1 MQRDSVLAIL
11 PGTRP
16 GTSEDCFDLEVSG
29 PNGNICLGFDSTDRL
44 DFLSHSYSPYPTDT
58 QISTDPLIAKI
69 GRKTDSLEELDRVE
83 NHVFISSFTHYE
95 DSIKDFTFAGT
106 VRGWKAYW
114 WKEPGYQL
122 FVAVRGDTM
131 IVNTQSVTSLINA
144 KRKNIPLVVPGDS
157 TRVYLPFW
165 R

>member
-1 MQRDSVLAIL
+1 MIPSWQYFLGHAQALPKIVLISKSPAQ
-11 PGTRP
+11 
-16 GTSEDCFDLEVSG
+16 
-29 PNGNICLGFDSTDRL
+29 NGNICLGFDSTDRL

-106 VRGWKAYW
+106 VRDWKAYW

-122 FVAVRGDTM
+122 FEA
-131 IVNTQSVTSLINA
+131 
-144 KRKNIPLVVPGDS
+144 IP
-157 TRVYLPFW
+157 
-165 R
+165 